1 MREQGA
7 VDGREERI
15 SGTLCL
21 YRAVGTPRL
30 GREVYSGE
38 DVHVGAARLLTRYL
52 ARAVVIYDPRDKLGT
67 VAYGAY
73 LGDTGYLVRRTHDAD
88 DPEFRGACEDVFHA
102 SGVAIGKV
110 PASVTLVVVVALG
123 HDVKLESQQPLEG
136 ISVIKA
142 RDADIL
148 AHHKVNGHL
157 ADALEV
163 CQASGIG
170 EVVGHASVMV
180 ADDDGFVVGVGH
192 VAGHDLVGTGARF
205 LVVGDLAQQRRC
217 VRQDVRDGPLTILA
231 KDVIKREVVE
241 DGHPAILDDL
251 PTVGVIEVDADVIVA
266 LDVIGIL
273 PDVRTV

>member
-1 MREQGA
+1 MSASWCQPGGNDALVPGRIAAHRTGDPGGSDLLVIEALEVVELSLREQGA
-7 VDGREERI
+7 VNGREKRI

-21 YRAVGTPRL
+21 HRAVGTPRL
-30 GREVYSGE
+30 GREVHSGE

-52 ARAVVIYDPRDKLGT
+52 ARAVVIYDPWDELGT

-73 LGDTGYLVRRTHDAD
+73 LGDAGYLVRCTYDAD
-88 DPEFRGACEDVFHA
+88 DPEFRGACKDVLHA

-123 HDVKLESQQPLEG
+123 HDAKLESQQPLEG

-180 ADDDGFVVGVGH
+180 ADDDGSTRASG
-192 VAGHDLVGTGARF
+192 
-205 LVVGDLAQQRRC
+205 
-217 VRQDVRDGPLTILA
+217 
-231 KDVIKREVVE
+231 K
-241 DGHPAILDDL
+241 
-251 PTVGVIEVDADVIVA
+251 
-266 LDVIGIL
+266 
-273 PDVRTV
+273 